1 MVFCKLLVSLALVMS
16 AASADAD
23 VDYEGEIN
31 IFTGEPIV
39 DEDGNEE
46 KQTVR
51 LLDEGVYD
59 FEQNTYTYTVPSDGT
74 MKVISSV
81 PNKMITTDSVS
92 IDTEGGVSVSIYL
105 DGELLDEVDFSD
117 IDMIGSYAVVATS
130 ADSEDQVLSFTII
143 PEKTGMISSYQ
154 LPEGF
159 ELTEVILDDEEQD
172 ITDKNM
178 VKLKKDGE
186 YVISYRC
193 KATGVEYGLKTEI
206 DHTPPALEIDGVED
220 NKARGAVTVS
230 GIDRDDTVEMTMN
243 GEDYDLPKDGVIK
256 MPGKYEISVTDDA
269 GNTVSDEFEIKFY
282 LDRQGLIFGLL
293 ALGVILGA
301 IAYMI
306 VARKKL
312 RVR

>member
-206 DHTPPALEIDGVED
+206 DGVED

>member
-230 GIDRDDTVEMTMN
+230 GIDRNDTVEMTMD
-243 GEDYDLPKDGVIK
+243 GEEYDLPKDGVIK

>member
-59 FEQNTYTYTVPSDGT
+59 FEQETYTYTVPSDGT

-230 GIDRDDTVEMTMN
+230 GIDRNDTVEMTMD

>member
-59 FEQNTYTYTVPSDGT
+59 FEQDTYTYTVPSDGT

-92 IDTEGGVSVSIYL
+92 INTEGGVSVSIYL

-130 ADSEDQVLSFTII
+130 ADAEDQVLSFTII

-230 GIDRDDTVEMTMN
+230 GIDRNDTVEMTMD
-243 GEDYDLPKDGVIK
+243 GEEYDLPKDGVIK